1 MCGLTEQNGVV
12 AVFGPNAPYTSEVV
26 ASICNDLGLPHFT
39 AYWKTPENSGN
50 PNHKFTR
57 NLFPETDTLAR
68 ALGDVVMNYGWTGFA
83 VIYDSIDSL
92 TRLQYVL
99 QLRLKV
105 SVYRLPTDYDY
116 KPILKEI
123 AKSGETRII
132 IDCSIENTMEV
143 LRKASEVNLK
153 EEYVVTVLIDYIT
166 TLHMQNVA
174 TKYTVQD
181 IILNLLFR
189 VT

>member
-1 MCGLTEQNGVV
+1 MCELTEQNGIA
-12 AVFGPNAPYTSEVV
+12 AVFGPNKPYISEVV
-26 ASICNDLGLPHFT
+26 ASVCNDLGLPHFT
-39 AYWKTPENSGN
+39 AYWQAPENSGN
-50 PNHKFTR
+50 PNHRLTR
-57 NLFPETDTLAR
+57 NMYPDTDAMAR

-83 VIYDSIDSL
+83 LIYDSIDSL

-105 SVYRLPTDYDY
+105 AVYRLPESDF

-143 LRKASEVNLK
+143 LLKATELNLK
-153 EEYVVTVLIDYIT
+153 EEYVVGR
-166 TLHMQNVA
+166 QS
-174 TKYTVQD
+174 KYHIVRIHQD
-181 IILNLLFR
+181 ENQ
-189 VT
+189 

>member
-1 MCGLTEQNGVV
+1 MCELTEQNGVA
-12 AVFGPNAPYTSEVV
+12 AVFGTNTPYTSEVV
-26 ASICNDLGLPHFT
+26 ASVCSDLGLPHFT
-39 AYWKTPENSGN
+39 AYWQTPENSGN
-50 PNHKFTR
+50 PNNKFTR
-57 NLFPETDTLAR
+57 NLFPSTDALAR

-105 SVYRLPTDYDY
+105 AVYRLPTDSDF

-123 AKSGETRII
+123 AKSGESRII

-153 EEYVVTVLIDYIT
+153 EEYVVGSLFVEFFFTTSRMLMFDCEIKLTCSDVL
-166 TLHMQNVA
+166 L
-174 TKYTVQD
+174 KC
-181 IILNLLFR
+181 
-189 VT
+189 